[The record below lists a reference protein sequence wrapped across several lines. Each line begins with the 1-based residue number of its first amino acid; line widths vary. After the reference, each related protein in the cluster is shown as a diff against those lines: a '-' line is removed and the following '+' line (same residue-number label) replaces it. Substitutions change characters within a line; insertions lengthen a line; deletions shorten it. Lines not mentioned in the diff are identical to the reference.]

1 MSVISAN
8 VSDVKCDGE
17 AVPGLQAINYQI
29 VRNRQNVN
37 RIGSEERLGV
47 DYGPLYVTGSLTV
60 RSTYPKL
67 DSLLIK
73 QGADVSSFQLVVDL
87 KSGAIGTLKWGQSV
101 KSVTFDECYLEGKT
115 YSMDANGVGLST
127 YSFTSTRIREQ

>member
-17 AVPGLQAINYQI
+17 AIPGLQSINYQI
-29 VRNRQNVN
+29 VRNRQNVQ

-47 DYGPLYVTGSLTV
+47 DYGPLQVNGSIVV

-73 QGADVSSFQLVVDL
+73 TGADMKSFQIVVDL
-87 KSGAIGTLKWGQSV
+87 KSGAIGTGKWGQSV

-115 YSMDANGVGLST
+115 YAMDANGVGLST
-127 YSFTSTRIREQ
+127 YTFTSTRVREQ